1 MFVYKQL
8 HGLNTFYVKSRVESC
23 YWSFGAYGVLLT
35 CTHFRPFTITVSL
48 TEGLVDSMCSHK
60 SIDPRLTRT
69 LSMANS
75 RSKRILHWTCQNILF
90 GQVRLCKYTHFHSLQ
105 THTDDR
111 WFWNSSPA
119 LTCKLSLYVKSF
131 TFTICN

>member
-75 RSKRILHWTCQNILF
+75 RSKRILH
-90 GQVRLCKYTHFHSLQ
+90 
-105 THTDDR
+105 
-111 WFWNSSPA
+111 
-119 LTCKLSLYVKSF
+119 
-131 TFTICN
+131 